1 MVDKKLIGPF
11 HRPSQWGISMV
22 SLAFRFGLLA
32 GAALILSG
40 CVATETAR
48 FVASANQTSMM
59 RDGRAA
65 ISSVQKNSLMLL
77 SRAGREIATGERV
90 GFVIAIQNRAAKP
103 LDFRVEDVRV
113 IQSLP
118 NGGEEEIAVLT
129 YEKLRTEERNRQVAR
144 AIFVGLAAGANAAA
158 AANAGYYRSTSTI
171 YTPRGT
177 YTATTTGYN
186 PALAS
191 IAQANAANQ
200 NAQMIDSAIE
210 QGRANLASLERE
222 YVKDHTLLP
231 GEWYG
236 GLIAI
241 EPPKSDGEGTLKQ
254 YRITVRAGAD
264 SHTFTVIQ
272 QAEGG

>member
-1 MVDKKLIGPF
+1 MSRVT
-11 HRPSQWGISMV
+11 
-22 SLAFRFGLLA
+22 RFGILA
-32 GAALILSG
+32 GLGAILSG

-48 FVASANQTSMM
+48 FVASANQTSMT

-65 ISSVQKNSLMLL
+65 ISSVQKESLMLL

-90 GFVIAIQNRAAKP
+90 GFVLAIQNRGSKP
-103 LDFRVEDVRV
+103 LDFRVENLRV

-118 NGGEEEIAVLT
+118 NGGEDEIAVLT

-158 AANAGYYRSTSTI
+158 AANAGHYQSTSTV

-177 YTATTTGYN
+177 YTATTTGYS

-200 NAQMIDSAIE
+200 NAQMIDAAIE

-236 GLIAI
+236 GLIVI
-241 EPPKSDGEGTLKQ
+241 EPPKSEGEGTRKQ
-254 YRITVRAGAD
+254 YRITIRVGTEA
-264 SHTFTVIQ
+264 HTFTVVQ